1 MRLLILGGTVFL
13 GKHIAEAALSA
24 GHDVTLFHRGQHGRD
39 LFPSTEHL
47 LGDRDG
53 GLAALEGRRFDAAI
67 DMSGYLPR
75 VVRQSVELLAD
86 SVGHY
91 TFISSVSAYRSF
103 TEIGLTEDA
112 PLAKL
117 PSESEEDIGTWYG
130 ALKARCEA
138 EVSRR
143 FPGRDLLIRPGLIV
157 GPDDPSDR
165 FTYWVAR
172 GARDGEM
179 LAPGRSDHPVQ
190 VIDVRDLA
198 AWTLAMVER
207 GASGTYNATGPEAP
221 LTMGEVLAVCREVGG
236 GQGPTTWVT
245 EEFLAAQGVAPWT
258 EMPLYVP
265 SSEPDAIG
273 FESVSIRKALAAG
286 LSLRPLRDTVRDT
299 LAWEQSR
306 PPDVPRRAGMSPARE
321 QELLSAWHASAT
333 PGRPPG
339 TH

>member
-172 GARDGEM
+172 GARDGEV
-179 LAPGRSDHPVQ
+179 LAPGRPGHPVQ

-198 AWTLAMVER
+198 AWTLAMAER
-207 GASGTYNATGPEAP
+207 GASGAYNAAGPATP
-221 LTMGEVLAVCREVGG
+221 LTMGEVLAICREVGG
-236 GQGPTTWVT
+236 GVGPLTWVT
-245 EEFLAAQGVAPWT
+245 EGFLAEQGVAPWT
-258 EMPLYVP
+258 EMPLFIP
-265 SSEPDAIG
+265 ESDPDSIG
-273 FESVSIRKALAAG
+273 LDSVSIRRALEAG
-286 LSLRPLRDTVRDT
+286 LSLRPLRDTVQGT
-299 LAWEQSR
+299 LVWERTR
-306 PPDVPRRAGMSPARE
+306 PQDAPRRNGITAKRE
-321 QELLSAWHASAT
+321 QELLAAWHKSRT
-333 PGRPPG
+333 
-339 TH
+339 